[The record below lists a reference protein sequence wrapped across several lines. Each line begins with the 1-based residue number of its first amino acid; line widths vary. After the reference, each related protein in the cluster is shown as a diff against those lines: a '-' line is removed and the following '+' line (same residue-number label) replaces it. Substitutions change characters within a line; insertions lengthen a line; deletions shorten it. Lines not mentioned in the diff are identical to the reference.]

1 VLAIEFDRALIA
13 PLEEVAAGLG
23 RVRVLH
29 ADARKLDWAAELDGD
44 GPWIMCANL
53 PYNVSVPVVMESLE
67 RGTTIAREVVMVQ
80 REVGERLAAG
90 PGDEQYGAVSVHVAY
105 RARAQVVR
113 KVSAS
118 VFWPRPSVDSVVVRL
133 ERLPAPVDVE
143 EAILW
148 RVVDGAFAER
158 RKTMRNA
165 LRRLGIGPADADPL
179 LRSCDVDPSA
189 RPEELDLRTFAA
201 IAAAMDGWAR

>member
-1 VLAIEFDRALIA
+1 
-13 PLEEVAAGLG
+13 
-23 RVRVLH
+23 LH
-29 ADARKLDWAAELDGD
+29 ADARKLDWAAELDD
-44 GPWIMCANL
+44 GPWTMCANL

-67 RGTTIAREVVMVQ
+67 RGTAITREVVMVQ

-105 RARAQVVR
+105 RARAAVVR

-133 ERLPAPVDVE
+133 DRLPAPPVDVE
-143 EAILW
+143 EASLW

-165 LRRLGIGPADADPL
+165 LRRLGMAPADADSL
-179 LRSCDVDPSA
+179 LEACAVAPSA
-189 RPEELDLRTFAA
+189 RPEELDLRAFAA
-201 IAAAMDGWAR
+201 IAAAMEGRAR